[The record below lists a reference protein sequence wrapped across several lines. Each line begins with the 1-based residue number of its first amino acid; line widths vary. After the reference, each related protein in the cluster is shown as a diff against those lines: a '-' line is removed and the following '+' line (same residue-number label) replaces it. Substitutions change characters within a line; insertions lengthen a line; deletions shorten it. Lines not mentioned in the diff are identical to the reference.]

1 MRHLRVLFIMLTVI
15 SLALAPAAGWAAEQP
30 AGAPPDAGTKA
41 DQPAAASDRGRND
54 EKPTK
59 ANEEPAAARR
69 AKLDEIAQA
78 TLDKL
83 FSASPDAKGLH
94 DRAYGYAVFDN
105 TKVGLG
111 LSGAGGSGVAVS
123 KTGGKRTYMKMGSGG
138 VGVGA
143 GYQEYQ
149 LVFFFEDEKSFNN
162 FINEGWTADAQA
174 TAVGGKA
181 GASAAGDFRN
191 GVALFKLNEKG
202 VAAHADV
209 SGTRYWKDKKLNT

>member
-1 MRHLRVLFIMLTVI
+1 MRHLRVLFIMTFMAL
-15 SLALAPAAGWAAEQP
+15 SLAIAPAVAADEQP
-30 AGAPPDAGTKA
+30 AGDNHPKA
-41 DQPAAASDRGRND
+41 AQPAAAAAHDDKQSGDSR
-54 EKPTK
+54 K
-59 ANEEPAAARR
+59 EESAATRR

-78 TLDKL
+78 TIDKL
-83 FSASPDAKGLH
+83 FAASPDARALH
-94 DRAYGYAVFDN
+94 ERAYGYAVFDN
-105 TKVGLG
+105 SKVGLG
-111 LSGAGGSGVAVS
+111 VSGAGGSGVAVARNS
-123 KTGGKRTYMKMGSGG
+123 GKRTYMKMGSGG

-191 GVALFKLNEKG
+191 GVALFKLNERG